1 MAKADHAQVR
11 LPPPLIVLG
20 LLAAGL
26 ALDGRLFDL
35 RWNSRWAAISGAV
48 FVMMGLA
55 IGIDSVVRF
64 RRAGTNPEPWKPS
77 SVLVLNGAYR
87 FTRNPMYL
95 GMLSVATGLALA
107 AGGLWTML
115 TVPLIW
121 MVLNFHV
128 VAREEAYLRR
138 QFGKPYEEYQR
149 RVRRWL

>member
-1 MAKADHAQVR
+1 MAKTDHANVR

-26 ALDGRLFDL
+26 ALDGRLFDP
-35 RWNSRWAAISGAV
+35 RWNAQWAAISGAL
-48 FVMMGLA
+48 FVAAGLT
-55 IGIDSVVRF
+55 IGLSSVARF

-77 SVLVLNGAYR
+77 AVLVLNGAYR

-95 GMLSVATGLALA
+95 GMLLIATGLALA
-107 AGGLWTML
+107 AGGPWTML

-121 MVLNFHV
+121 AVLNFHV

-138 QFGKPYEEYQR
+138 RFGKPYEEYQR
-149 RVRRWL
+149 KIRRWL

>member
-1 MAKADHAQVR
+1 MVKTDHANVR

-20 LLAAGL
+20 WLAAGL

-35 RWNSRWAAISGAV
+35 RWNAQWAAISGAV
-48 FVMMGLA
+48 FVMVGLT
-55 IGIDSVVRF
+55 IGINSVVRF
-64 RRAGTNPEPWKPS
+64 RRARTKPEPWKPS

-95 GMLSVATGLALA
+95 GMLSIATGLALA

-138 QFGKPYEEYQR
+138 RFGRPYEEYQGK
-149 RVRRWL
+149 VRRWL